1 MRQESASVA
10 HNTETATILDVLERV
25 LDKGIVIY
33 GDIFID
39 IADIELL
46 KIRLRLVICSVDT
59 AERNGLD
66 WWRRES
72 VFATGGA
79 PDGALA
85 RDKAVHPSEADERLA
100 TAQADDA
107 AFLALKTENETLR
120 AQLSRVEDRLA
131 TIEQIPES
139 SGDA

>member
-72 VFATGGA
+72 VFATEHTSENSIA
-79 PDGALA
+79 QDQAIRPADADA
-85 RDKAVHPSEADERLA
+85 RPA
-100 TAQADDA
+100 TAHADDA
-107 AFLALKTENETLR
+107 ALLAVRTENETLR
-120 AQLSRVEDRLA
+120 AQLSRLEDRLA
-131 TIEQIPES
+131 TVERRPES
-139 SGDA
+139 SGNV